1 MFLYKFG
8 YGSYEESCFYEVCH
22 KKQFSEEEFNSIVIG
37 AIIKVLQDFVD
48 GKRKLYVGDEGI
60 SYDEIHEYVFEELK
74 KIGFEKIQYK
84 STWSVFGW
92 PSLTNKGSWG
102 KQRGDKLNEIFWK
115 IPDDIKNTINDIGKN
130 YERERSKKYDMRYR
144 KVLYNK

>member
-22 KKQFSEEEFNSIVIG
+22 KKQFSEEEFNSIVID

-74 KIGFEKIQYK
+74 KIGFEEGSVDASQLMAEIQKRDARIQYLTTRLSEFERK
-84 STWSVFGW
+84 RSFA
-92 PSLTNKGSWG
+92 PSGPNL
-102 KQRGDKLNEIFWK
+102 
-115 IPDDIKNTINDIGKN
+115 PDDYYDNDI
-130 YERERSKKYDMRYR
+130 YLAE
-144 KVLYNK
+144 